1 MDHVQPSPEWQM
13 FTVTVYLTTHFLPS
27 MEGFAVFCTES
38 ILSYSSSGKAWY
50 LKDTAKQTR
59 NMHRATTKRT
69 HTKYKVLDMLAL
81 RTSYKSNT
89 CTVKNYIFFLLS
101 HSKTPNYWALVKIY
115 NAWAVMQDHIQ
126 LFRIQTSSQLPEV
139 RNSFKNLQHMS
150 KPQRPGQLTQDHPFY
165 LSCDWEEF
173 KQNYNKIIKTS
184 FCSILIT
191 AVTYYFVVLGNY
203 FNKTPSN
210 CQRSQ
215 RMASLQWH
223 LFFSAS
229 TFVHLWAAA

>member
-1 MDHVQPSPEWQM
+1 MPGQSCRI
-13 FTVTVYLTTHFLPS
+13 T
-27 MEGFAVFCTES
+27 
-38 ILSYSSSGKAWY
+38 YSWGPQSWGR
-50 LKDTAKQTR
+50 Q
-59 NMHRATTKRT
+59 
-69 HTKYKVLDMLAL
+69 
-81 RTSYKSNT
+81 
-89 CTVKNYIFFLLS
+89 FLLS
-101 HSKTPNYWALVKIY
+101 WGE
-115 NAWAVMQDHIQ
+115 

-223 LFFSAS
+223 LFFLLLPLCICGLLLSWNQNLLHTELQTLS
-229 TFVHLWAAA
+229 PVLLHSHLSN